1 MVSKKISGT
10 PEAKSTRRRTFTRA
24 GDIYWW
30 GGRPTAVCHRRG
42 IFPPTGSSCPR
53 GPYEVAEQRT
63 SGRAMAKKPIPGMQ
77 ETALSSLA
85 NQFPGSRGR
94 GGGDP
99 ASGAAADSDSAGFA
113 GTPPAPVSN
122 VFVRRG
128 ASGWVL
134 ALAVLICLAAATV
147 SLSAPSLRPV
157 VRDLFVDYAPA
168 VPQRYVDFLVGQS
181 GTLVEVD
188 LAALDSRVE
197 GLRGAIN
204 AVTDGAAADSEEMKQ
219 FLVGALTFGTARR
232 LEEQLTRLESDLT
245 AFQKQNEAKSGKA
258 DETYAAIITQ
268 LTALESAAAEAR
280 NVLAARLDSATE
292 SDIALDGRLAVAE
305 AQSARS
311 TSSLTAV
318 DERLAAID
326 ERFTAADERLGAID
340 ERLSGVRDATAPIA
354 GRVDAAEAKITTQEA
369 KITTQEAKITT
380 QEGAIA
386 AQIAAVEDLKSTVG
400 SLTQARIE
408 RIQPLLLILGLNN
421 AVTANRSYK
430 ASLDAAAEALV
441 SVSAALGDAT
451 AATAIATLRR
461 HEGDSIPTRDQITRD
476 FGAISQSVLLEQ
488 EPSRIESLRVSI
500 VALVEAALDK
510 PTSAVSEQDRIKS
523 MLRTIG
529 AELSGGRL
537 GEALTKAESLDHP
550 KFRTKLNA
558 WRAQARARLEVDA
571 AVEALEAMAFK
582 YLSAER

>member
-1 MVSKKISGT
+1 
-10 PEAKSTRRRTFTRA
+10 
-24 GDIYWW
+24 
-30 GGRPTAVCHRRG
+30 
-42 IFPPTGSSCPR
+42 
-53 GPYEVAEQRT
+53 
-63 SGRAMAKKPIPGMQ
+63 MAKKPISGMQ

-258 DETYAAIITQ
+258 DETYAAIIAQ

-292 SDIALDGRLAVAE
+292 SDSALDGRLAVAE

-354 GRVDAAEAKITTQEA
+354 GRVDAAEA

>member
-1 MVSKKISGT
+1 
-10 PEAKSTRRRTFTRA
+10 
-24 GDIYWW
+24 
-30 GGRPTAVCHRRG
+30 
-42 IFPPTGSSCPR
+42 
-53 GPYEVAEQRT
+53 
-63 SGRAMAKKPIPGMQ
+63 
-77 ETALSSLA
+77 
-85 NQFPGSRGR
+85 
-94 GGGDP
+94 
-99 ASGAAADSDSAGFA
+99 
-113 GTPPAPVSN
+113 
-122 VFVRRG
+122 
-128 ASGWVL
+128 
-134 ALAVLICLAAATV
+134 
-147 SLSAPSLRPV
+147 
-157 VRDLFVDYAPA
+157 
-168 VPQRYVDFLVGQS
+168 
-181 GTLVEVD
+181 
-188 LAALDSRVE
+188 
-197 GLRGAIN
+197 
-204 AVTDGAAADSEEMKQ
+204 MKQ

-258 DETYAAIITQ
+258 DETYAAIIAQ

-280 NVLAARLDSATE
+280 NVLAARLDSAME

-318 DERLAAID
+318 DERLA
-326 ERFTAADERLGAID
+326 AID

-380 QEGAIA
+380 QEAKITTQEGAIA
-386 AQIAAVEDLKSTVG
+386 AQTAAVEDLKSTVG

>member
-1 MVSKKISGT
+1 
-10 PEAKSTRRRTFTRA
+10 
-24 GDIYWW
+24 
-30 GGRPTAVCHRRG
+30 
-42 IFPPTGSSCPR
+42 
-53 GPYEVAEQRT
+53 
-63 SGRAMAKKPIPGMQ
+63 MAKKPIPGMQ

-258 DETYAAIITQ
+258 DETYAAIIAQ

-280 NVLAARLDSATE
+280 NVLGARLDSATE

-354 GRVDAAEAKITTQEA
+354 GRVDAAEAKITTQEAKITTQEAKITTQEAKITTQEA